1 MNRALVYHGKGDVRL
16 ESLPD
21 PAPPDGRG
29 AILRVQHTA
38 ICGSDLHLYHGT
50 LPVPPGFTLGH
61 EFIGEIVE
69 TGRDVRGFKSGER
82 VLVSGVIGCGECRTC
97 AAGHPIR
104 CERHGTRVFGNS
116 LELPGGQ
123 AEAVAIPAADSAL
136 LRIPDGVSN
145 EQAVLLTDIL
155 PTGYYGAKN
164 ADIRPGQSIAIVGLG
179 PVGQCALDCAQLF
192 GPARVFAVDRVPAR
206 LAAAR
211 AKGAIPIDAADDPVA
226 QIQAA
231 TSGQGVDAVI
241 EAVGADET
249 ISLSLQLVRV
259 AGVVSVIGVST
270 NLAFPFN
277 LLMALMKDLTFRIG
291 ICPVPELWDDLVPL
305 IQSGRLRPESVFT
318 HRMGLSQGP
327 AAYELFDSRR
337 DGVMKI
343 LLDPTR

>member
-1 MNRALVYHGKGDVRL
+1 MNRALVYHGARDVRL

-21 PAPPDGRG
+21 PTPPDSCG
-29 AILRVQHTA
+29 AVVRVQHTA
-38 ICGSDLHLYHGT
+38 ICGSDLHLYHGS

-61 EFIGEIVE
+61 EFIGEVVE
-69 TGRDVRGFKSGER
+69 TGRDVRGFRAGER
-82 VLVSGVIGCGECRTC
+82 VLVSGVIGCGECRAC
-97 AAGHPIR
+97 AGGHPVR
-104 CERHGTRVFGNS
+104 CERHGVRVFGNS
-116 LELPGGQ
+116 RELPGGQ
-123 AEAVAIPAADSAL
+123 AEAVAVPAADFAL
-136 LRIPDGVSN
+136 LRIPDGVTN

-155 PTGYYGAKN
+155 PTGYYGARN
-164 ADIRPGQSIAIVGLG
+164 AEIRPGQSVAVVGLG

-192 GPARVFAVDRVPAR
+192 GPARVFAIDRVPER

-211 AKGAIPIDAADDPVA
+211 AKGAIAIDGASDPLGQVL
-226 QIQAA
+226 AA
-231 TSGQGVDAVI
+231 TAGQGVDAVI

-270 NLAFPFN
+270 NFAFPFN
-277 LLMALMKDLTFRIG
+277 MLAALMKDLTFRIG

-305 IQSGRLRPESVFT
+305 VQAGRLRPESVFT
-318 HRMGLSQGP
+318 HRLPLSKG
-327 AAYELFDSRR
+327 AEAYALFDSRS